1 MKHQNPPP
9 HTADDSAAQEPSSRR
24 IRMVSIA
31 TALASLLLLG
41 HTLGLGVGLPVAF
54 VAALALVVLGVW
66 GWRSPRRK

>member
-1 MKHQNPPP
+1 
-9 HTADDSAAQEPSSRR
+9 
-24 IRMVSIA
+24 MVSIA